1 MKKETPKKKTVKK
14 AAKKKTVKKAVK
26 KTVKKAVKKTVK
38 KDVKKTVKKA
48 VKKTVKKITKKIDK
62 NEAVVEFQIQA
73 DAGSEVYVAGS
84 FNAWDPSAHKL
95 SIIEDIYTISIVLSK
110 GRHEYKFII
119 NGVWCVDPNC
129 GEWQPNSMGS
139 INSLLTVE

>member
-1 MKKETPKKKTVKK
+1 MKKETSKKKIVKK
-14 AAKKKTVKKAVK
+14 VAKKKAVK
-26 KTVKKAVKKTVK
+26 KTVKKAVKKTAK
-38 KDVKKTVKKA
+38 KVVKKTVKKA
-48 VKKTVKKITKKIDK
+48 VKKTAKKLNK
-62 NEAVVEFQIQA
+62 NEAVVVFQIQA
-73 DAGSEVYVAGS
+73 ETGSEVYVAGS